1 MGFST
6 KTHVPFRVNL
16 TLVGKTTLFK
26 VTFIWESM
34 AIGSAL

>member
-16 TLVGKTTLFK
+16 TLVGNFIVFK
-26 VTFIWESM
+26 VTFIWESL
-34 AIGSAL
+34 ADGSAL